1 MINFRLSSFKNV
13 AIDEVLQ
20 YEPYNLAKSL
30 IYDYEQFVLNY
41 ETISLTEFIQDW
53 NCLPNAAVEQLRKD
67 DIIYDVNGCPYIVL
81 KSRYTVAYD
90 GTQLFGVHCYG
101 YDYPNYKNEYYLET
115 GEIYSSNV
123 YNSKIKY
130 IKPKGDKIC
139 PTLITKTNQ
148 HQN

>member
-1 MINFRLSSFKNV
+1 MINFRLSGFKNV
-13 AIDEVLQ
+13 TIDEVLQ

-41 ETISLTEFIQDW
+41 ATISLTEFIQDW
-53 NCLPNAAVEQLRKD
+53 NCLPNVAVEQLRKY
-67 DIIYDVNGCPYIVL
+67 DIIYDVNGCPYTVL
-81 KSRYTVAYD
+81 ESRYTTHYD
-90 GTQLFGVHCYG
+90 GSSLYGVFCSKYP
-101 YDYPNYKNEYYLET
+101 DYQGEYYLET

-130 IKPKGDKIC
+130 TKPKGENKIC